1 MTHNEQWQ
9 PEAVL
14 LHSNDLHSR
23 LEEAARMATY
33 IDDQRR
39 IHGSGR
45 VLAVDCGDHMDR
57 MRVETE
63 GSGGLVNVE
72 LLNAAGYEAATLGN
86 NEGLTFTAEAL
97 TDAYRGH
104 ARFAV
109 LAANMTERDSG
120 LLPDWILP
128 QTVIAKGG
136 LKIGLIG
143 VTARFND
150 FYKLLGWN
158 VLDPMPVVEREVAQ
172 LRAKADVVV
181 VLSHLGLPTDRRMA
195 EEIAGIDLI
204 LGGHTHHLLEE
215 PLLIGGTT
223 VCAAGKHGERLGRV
237 EIGRDPVSGR
247 PLLRASCVSVAD
259 CAPHPEAAAIIGGY
273 LEAGVRALS
282 RTVVRLERELPA
294 DAERES
300 PLASLLAAGLKRW
313 TGAQI
318 GIVNAGQL
326 LGGLFPGG
334 VTEGLLHALCP
345 SPINPCRLTLRGR
358 DIRLALEQ
366 SLLPEYTGME
376 IRGFGFRGLVLGT
389 LAVDGLDIHWDEGQP
404 EESKIVSIQVAADGQ
419 PLQDEEEYEV
429 GTIDMFTFGI
439 GYLSLQQGKN
449 VRYYLPEFLR
459 DVLAAELQNSEAVA
473 ESFRPRWHR
482 AR

>member
-23 LEEAARMATY
+23 LEEAARMAAY

-39 IHGSGR
+39 LYGPDR

-63 GSGGLVNVE
+63 GSSGLVNVE

-97 TDAYRGH
+97 TAAYRGR

-109 LAANMTERDSG
+109 LAANMTQRADG
-120 LLPDWILP
+120 LLPDWI
-128 QTVIAKGG
+128 QAHTVIVKGG
-136 LKIGLIG
+136 LKIGLVG
-143 VTARFND
+143 VTARFNE
-150 FYKLLGWN
+150 FYSLLGWD
-158 VLDPMPVVEREVAQ
+158 VLDPLPVVQREVAQ
-172 LRAKADVVV
+172 LRPKADIVV
-181 VLSHLGLPTDRRMA
+181 VLSHLGLPSDRRMA
-195 EEIAGIDLI
+195 KEIEGIDLI

-215 PLLIGGTT
+215 PLLVGGTT
-223 VCAAGKHGERLGRV
+223 ICAAGKHGERLGRV
-237 EIGRDPVSGR
+237 EIGRDPVTGR
-247 PLLRASCVSVAD
+247 PRLRAACVSIAD
-259 CAPHPEAAAIIGGY
+259 CEPHPEAAAIIGHF
-273 LEAGVRALS
+273 LESGTRALN
-282 RTVVRLERELPA
+282 RPVARLDLELPA
-294 DAERES
+294 DDERES
-300 PLASLLAAGLKRW
+300 PLGCLLAAGLRRW

-326 LGGLFPGG
+326 LGGLFPGN

-345 SPINPCRLTLRGR
+345 SPINPCRMTLRGGE
-358 DIRLALEQ
+358 IRLALEQ
-366 SLLPEYTGME
+366 SLLPEYIGEE

-389 LAVDGLDIHWDEGQP
+389 LAVDGLDIRWDPDRPSG
-404 EESKIVSIQVAADGQ
+404 SKIVSIGVAGTGE
-419 PLQDEEEYEV
+419 PLQDDREYEV
-429 GTIDMFTFGI
+429 GTIDMFTFGV
-439 GYLSLQQGKN
+439 GYLSLQQGRN

-459 DVLAAELQNSEAVA
+459 DVLAEQLRDSLAVA
-473 ESFRPRWHR
+473 DCFRPRWHAGR
-482 AR
+482 